1 MILHKRNLNILTMVS
16 DNREIN
22 LHLEVK
28 KIGLHFVTCLP
39 ISDSILK
46 RLAWSNNIF
55 EASENWFPL
64 IIFASNIVTLLTG
77 IKPLFCKSN
86 HSKISAAIAL
96 SNASTN

>member
-46 RLAWSNNIF
+46 RLA
-55 EASENWFPL
+55 
-64 IIFASNIVTLLTG
+64 
-77 IKPLFCKSN
+77 
-86 HSKISAAIAL
+86 
-96 SNASTN
+96 

>member
-28 KIGLHFVTCLP
+28 KIGLHIVTCLP

-46 RLAWSNNIF
+46 RLA
-55 EASENWFPL
+55 
-64 IIFASNIVTLLTG
+64 
-77 IKPLFCKSN
+77 
-86 HSKISAAIAL
+86 
-96 SNASTN
+96 